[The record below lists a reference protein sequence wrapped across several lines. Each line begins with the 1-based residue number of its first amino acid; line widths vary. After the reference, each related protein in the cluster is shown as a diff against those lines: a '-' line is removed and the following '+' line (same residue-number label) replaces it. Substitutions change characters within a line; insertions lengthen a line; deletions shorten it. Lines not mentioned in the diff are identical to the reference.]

1 MYPLIVS
8 SHNVCYDLQM
18 YKLGSLIIGII
29 LPYILFWLVGVI
41 RQVLNLGNITVPGP
55 WIITQILIGAVILWI
70 SWLVAR
76 ALSKKE
82 PQVFNLRMM
91 LIGISVTAACW
102 LLILPLL
109 EG

>member
-1 MYPLIVS
+1 
-8 SHNVCYDLQM
+8 M